1 MFEIFIMKKNDIKHE
16 MTPVKMSEAKNSNK
30 ITRLSIINP

>member
-1 MFEIFIMKKNDIKHE
+1 MKKNGIKHE
-16 MTPVKMSEAKNSNK
+16 MTTVKMSEAKNNNK